1 MISKTNKTGEGLSS
15 AFPGLL
21 SVIRGKNLYVGNCD
35 FLYANKLCIINRGI
49 VSTPQY
55 QSLIHKSAKEAGTNA
70 SDRSLRG
77 RTGGQG

>member
-1 MISKTNKTGEGLSS
+1 MTG
-15 AFPGLL
+15 AFQSP
-21 SVIRGKNLYVGNCD
+21 VFYKIRVG
-35 FLYANKLCIINRGI
+35 GI
-49 VSTPQY
+49 ASTPQY